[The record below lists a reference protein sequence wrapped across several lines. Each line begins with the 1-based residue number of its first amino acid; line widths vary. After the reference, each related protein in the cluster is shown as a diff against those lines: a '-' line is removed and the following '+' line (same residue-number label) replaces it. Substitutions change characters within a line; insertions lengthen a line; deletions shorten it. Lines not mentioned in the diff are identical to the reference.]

1 MSWRSLRPWVN
12 EIKNETE
19 VYTEGGGGGVVHT
32 DFSLV
37 FHEAILRIIGM
48 YRM

>member
-1 MSWRSLRPWVN
+1 MKLKSLQTGGGGGV
-12 EIKNETE
+12 
-19 VYTEGGGGGVVHT
+19 GGGGVVHT

-37 FHEAILRIIGM
+37 FHEAILGM

>member
-1 MSWRSLRPWVN
+1 MKLKS
-12 EIKNETE
+12 IQT
-19 VYTEGGGGGVVHT
+19 GGGGVVHA

>member
-1 MSWRSLRPWVN
+1 MN

-19 VYTEGGGGGVVHT
+19 VSTDGRGRGGGGGGGVVHT

-37 FHEAILRIIGM
+37 FHEAILGM

>member
-1 MSWRSLRPWVN
+1 MKLKSLQ
-12 EIKNETE
+12 T
-19 VYTEGGGGGVVHT
+19 GGGGGGGGVVVVHT

-37 FHEAILRIIGM
+37 FHEAILGM

>member
-1 MSWRSLRPWVN
+1 MN

-19 VYTEGGGGGVVHT
+19 VSTDGGGGGGVVHT

-37 FHEAILRIIGM
+37 FYEAILRIIGM